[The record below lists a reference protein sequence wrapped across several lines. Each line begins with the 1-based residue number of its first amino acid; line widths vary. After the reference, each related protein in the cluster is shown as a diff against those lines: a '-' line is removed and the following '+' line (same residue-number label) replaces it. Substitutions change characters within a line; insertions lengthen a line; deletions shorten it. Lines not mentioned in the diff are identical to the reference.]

1 MLKISNHYVDTIF
14 FAQRITADCGIF
26 VFRGLSST
34 ASSDDR
40 IFFCLVGKKEDGL
53 EILDEVVVPCT
64 FEYIAKGRSVDLAAD
79 DVTAKLFLGERD
91 DVYVT
96 MRAISP
102 CEDDVEKRT
111 SFKLSYY

>member
-40 IFFCLVGKKEDGL
+40 IFFCLVRKKEEGL
-53 EILDEVVVPCT
+53 EILDEVVLPFT
-64 FEYIAKGRSVDLAAD
+64 YEYIRKGRDVKLSADEVSVE
-79 DVTAKLFLGERD
+79 LFMNYDNE
-91 DVYVT
+91 VFVT
-96 MRAISP
+96 MRAISF
-102 CEDDVEKRT
+102 CEDDVEKST
-111 SFKLSYY
+111 FFKISRY